1 MIMKLKIPF
10 ITNTYKEGINV
21 LFKDSSD
28 NNTMEDSLPN
38 VLRWIFF
45 AITGIG
51 AIGMVS
57 IKNKSSYKS

>member
-10 ITNTYKEGINV
+10 ITNTYKKGINV

-45 AITGIG
+45 AITG